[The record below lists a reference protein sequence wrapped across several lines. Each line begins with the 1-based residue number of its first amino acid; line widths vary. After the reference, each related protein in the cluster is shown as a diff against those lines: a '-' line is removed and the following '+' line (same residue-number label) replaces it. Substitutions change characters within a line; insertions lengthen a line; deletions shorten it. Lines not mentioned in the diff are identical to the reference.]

1 LLLLQLVVLHP
12 LIDDFEVL
20 IQILVSSARRTEI
33 LFVVI
38 FENLALE
45 LVGSE
50 IRHVAQVPQIMSVL
64 CFIDGERPCM
74 EVDTLVVVCA
84 GQLKSVARDHL
95 SLKLEFGRIKRYK
108 ELLLAIGLEEGPTP
122 SQGT

>member
-1 LLLLQLVVLHP
+1 LHA

-20 IQILVSSARRTEI
+20 IQILVGTGSGSRRPEI

-38 FENLALE
+38 LEYLALE
-45 LVGSE
+45 LVGGE

-64 CFIDGERPCM
+64 CLIEGEGPCM

-84 GQLKSVARDHL
+84 RQLEPLARDYL
-95 SLKLEFGRIKRYK
+95 SMKLEFGRVKGHK
-108 ELLLAIGLEEGPTP
+108 ELMLLIGLEEGPT
-122 SQGT
+122 SSLGTQD

>member
-1 LLLLQLVVLHP
+1 MLLLQLVVLHP

-95 SLKLEFGRIKRYK
+95 SLKLEFGRIKCYK

-122 SQGT
+122 SLGT